1 MIRLIFFLLFIIVA
15 SSLRSQKN
23 VFLDI
28 SPVFNADPLQMDVTL
43 VHNNGDSYALDHFD
57 YYVSDVTITHD
68 GGQESTALES
78 VYLIEPENH
87 TLYLGNFDLESIE
100 QIEFTVGVPARLNT
114 QDGAEAM
121 DISSY
126 PETHPLSFQ
135 IPSMYWGWSF
145 GYMPMIIGGS
155 GSGGF
160 FELHSVGQGLQK
172 KVDLPV
178 IQTEVSSSQINL
190 EILCNV
196 DRWVNGI
203 QLSSVGTMHGAFPDN
218 VLAMNNVNTEN
229 VFTVSPSASILS
241 LVHTPSNIYVSD
253 GRLLYS
259 NLPESTR
266 ELAIYDP
273 LGRLVLSSKI
283 ANPKGAIDFQGQ
295 HKGSIF
301 VFFKDVLGGVLEKQ
315 TLFIH

>member
-1 MIRLIFFLLFIIVA
+1 MW
-15 SSLRSQKN
+15 SQKD
-23 VFLDI
+23 VFLNI
-28 SPVFNADPLQMDVTL
+28 SPVFNANVLQMDVTL
-43 VHNNGDSYALDHFD
+43 NHDNGDSYALDHFD
-57 YYVSDVTITHD
+57 YYVSDITINHD
-68 GGQESTALES
+68 GGQESTALEA

-114 QDGAEAM
+114 QDGSEAM

-155 GSGGF
+155 GAGGF

-178 IQTEVSSSQINL
+178 IQTEINDNQINIEL
-190 EILCNV
+190 NCHV
-196 DRWVNGI
+196 DRWMNGI
-203 QLSSVGTMHGAFPDN
+203 QLSSVNVLHGAFPEN

-229 VFTVSPSASILS
+229 VFTISPSAGMFSFIHL
-241 LVHTPSNIYVSD
+241 PPRIYISC
-253 GRLLYS
+253 GELFYS
-259 NLPESTR
+259 NLPEYTK
-266 ELAIYDP
+266 ELAVYDP
-273 LGRLVLSSKI
+273 LGRLILSSI
-283 ANPKGAIDFQGQ
+283 ISSTKGAIDFQGH
-295 HKGSIF
+295 HKGPVF
-301 VFFKDVLGGVLEKQ
+301 VFCKDLNGEVLEKQ

>member
-1 MIRLIFFLLFIIVA
+1 MIRFIFLCVFI
-15 SSLRSQKN
+15 LGGTLMWSQKD
-23 VFLDI
+23 VFLNI

-43 VHNNGDSYALDHFD
+43 VHNSGDSYALDHFD
-57 YYVSDVTITHD
+57 YYISDITINHD
-68 GGQESTALES
+68 GGQESIALEA
-78 VYLIEPENH
+78 VYLIKPENH

-114 QDGAEAM
+114 QDGAEAA

-155 GSGGF
+155 GAGGF

-190 EILCNV
+190 EILCHV

-203 QLSSVGTMHGAFPDN
+203 QLSSVSMMHGAFPEN

-229 VFTVSPSASILS
+229 VFTVSPSASMLS
-241 LVHTPSNIYVSD
+241 LVYTAANIYVSD
-253 GRLLYS
+253 GQLLYS
-259 NLPESTR
+259 NLPESTK
-266 ELAIYDP
+266 ELAVYDP
-273 LGRLVLSSKI
+273 LGRLILSSRI
-283 ANPKGAIDFQGQ
+283 SNPKGAIDFQDQ
-295 HKGSIF
+295 HKGPVF
-301 VFFKDVLGGVLEKQ
+301 VFCKYLNGEVLEKQ

>member
-1 MIRLIFFLLFIIVA
+1 MIRFIFLCVFILGGPTIW
-15 SSLRSQKN
+15 SQKD
-23 VFLDI
+23 VFLNI

-57 YYVSDVTITHD
+57 YYVSDVTVTHD
-68 GGQESTALES
+68 GGQESSSLEA
-78 VYLIEPENH
+78 VYLMEPENH
-87 TLYLGNFDLESIE
+87 TVYLGNFDLESIE
-100 QIEFTVGVPARLNT
+100 QIEFTVGVPPRLNT

-155 GSGGF
+155 GAGGF

-178 IQTEVSSSQINL
+178 IQTEFSSSQINIEL
-190 EILCNV
+190 NCHV

-203 QLSSVGTMHGAFPDN
+203 QLSSVNVMHGASPEN

-229 VFTVSPSASILS
+229 VFTISPSASILS
-241 LVHTPSNIYVSD
+241 LAQLPLGIYFSS
-253 GRLLYS
+253 GQLFYS
-259 NLPESTR
+259 NLPESTQ
-266 ELAIYDP
+266 ELAVYDP
-273 LGRLVLSSKI
+273 LGRLVLSSRI
-283 ANPKGAIDFQGQ
+283 SNPKGAIDLQGQ
-295 HKGSIF
+295 HRGPVF
-301 VFFKDVLGGVLEKQ
+301 VFCKDLNGEVLEKQ